1 MNKLT
6 IFRLRFDELVIRARV
21 QDKIQKEVTM
31 ERAKGLIAM
40 IVQRREYVKSLKKAK
55 LCKRGISVQRKLTT
69 VPPPMPINKSDNS
82 DPIIQLRK
90 TVGKSLSKI
99 NNEDEIQRKDH
110 SDERGKI
117 ILCIYIASVSNYQK
131 LITLY

>member
-1 MNKLT
+1 MNTLT
-6 IFRLRFDELVIRARV
+6 IFRLRFDELVNRARV

-55 LCKRGISVQRKLTT
+55 LSKRGISVQREQTT
-69 VPPPMPINKSDNS
+69 VSPPLPINKSDNS

-99 NNEDEIQRKDH
+99 NNEDGIERKDH

-117 ILCIYIASVSNYQK
+117 ILCMYILLSVIISN
-131 LITLY
+131 